1 MKGVFNYS
9 EETKPTCKTNI
20 DYEFINKLGENYS
33 ILAADKSHPKCLGTF
48 MTWNTTFWD
57 RI

>member
-48 MTWNTTFWD
+48 MT
-57 RI
+57 